1 MAITQYIGARYVPVL
16 ADPIAWDNTRD
27 YEPLTIV
34 TYQGDSYTS
43 RQFVPA
49 GVAITNTSYWA
60 CTGNFNAQ
68 IEAYRQEVAR
78 IAQQLGTIE
87 TTAGTAAS
95 DAQSA
100 LTKIGTGFDS
110 TDTVRAAVD
119 AINRLIGTLP
129 AGTVNIGSA
138 LSSIAADVSANAGDI
153 DAIETTL
160 TGFDSTHQVKDYI
173 DNSDATLSQA
183 IDALDK
189 DIDRYRK
196 NLTALSDKNFAV
208 ASRHFHTG
216 SYSAVQG
223 FCVFDQN
230 GTRYW
235 AQSQLVSDSDGS
247 LEIYSMETHELVGR
261 VTGYFGHMHG
271 MEYING
277 KIYIDGCVAGTSA
290 NYSIVDVSNPAAP
303 SIIQGY
309 TTISTA
315 NVVSRVCFVSETKCL
330 LFRGSTGQIWEH
342 DLIAGTDTLVCTL
355 QDTDLYNVVLQ
366 NFTHDE
372 ELGVYLFGVY
382 QDFSVYVYDSTTGER
397 LNVIRVPVL
406 NYHTVI
412 QELEGA
418 CILDG
423 MLYVNGPEPSGADNL
438 VTLLSYDFAHG
449 TVLKAFDLRP
459 ASSTNGQYVRCDI
472 EDTASL
478 VNPTQNHFRL
488 ANDIVNLMNF
498 YHTNVP
504 LRIHVTGSE
513 YSYRIFLS
521 NVTATLQFDASITLH
536 NHITINEGDVLINGL
551 NYVTFDGANDEQT
564 YAIAVQGGRLQ
575 IHTKPTLSGNVTR
588 DIQASYGA
596 MLIIPYNVTFND
608 VYLNQSVALVKN
620 DTNFNTVQ
628 NSIVIVSS

>member
-1 MAITQYIGARYVPVL
+1 MEVTQYIGSRYVPML
-16 ADPIAWDNTRD
+16 ADPIEWSSANA

-34 TYQGDSYTS
+34 LYQGNSYTS
-43 RQFVPA
+43 RQAVPV
-49 GVAITNTSYWA
+49 GVAITNEDFWA
-60 CTGNFNAQ
+60 CTGNYNAQ

-78 IAQQLGTIE
+78 IAGQLSTIE

-100 LTKIGTGFDS
+100 LAKIGTGFDS

-119 AINRLIGTLP
+119 AINTLIGTLP
-129 AGTVNIGSA
+129 AGVVDIGGA
-138 LSSIAADVSANAGDI
+138 LGDI
-153 DAIETTL
+153 DRAIGAINDDIGELDTTL
-160 TGFDSTHQVKDYI
+160 TGFDAEHPVKEYVDEE
-173 DNSDATLSQA
+173 
-183 IDALDK
+183 LDGLETTINAVSN
-189 DIDRYRK
+189 DVARYRK
-196 NLTALSDKNFAV
+196 NLTAMSDKNFAV

-216 SYSAVQG
+216 SYSTVQG

-247 LEIYSMETHELVGR
+247 LEIYSMETHELVGS

-277 KIYIDGCVAGTSA
+277 KIYIDGCVAGVSA
-290 NYSIVDVSNPAAP
+290 NYTVVDVSNPASP

-315 NVVSRVCFVSETKCL
+315 NVVSRVCFISETKCL
-330 LFRGSTGQIWEH
+330 MYRVNTGQIWEH

-355 QDTDLYNVVLQ
+355 QDTDLYNVVMQ
-366 NFTHDE
+366 NFTYDA
-372 ELGVYLFGVY
+372 ELNVYIFGVY
-382 QDFSVYVYDSTTGER
+382 QDFSVYVYDAKTGDR

-423 MLYVNGPEPSGADNL
+423 VLYVNGPEPSGADNL
-438 VTLLSYDFAHG
+438 VTLLSYDFVHG
-449 TVLKAFDLRP
+449 TQLKAFDIRP
-459 ASSTNGQYVRCDI
+459 ASSTNGQYIRCDI

-498 YHTNVP
+498 YHTNIP

-536 NHITINEGDVLINGL
+536 NHITVNEGDVLIVGL
-551 NYVTFDGANDEQT
+551 NYVTFDGANDTQT
-564 YAIAVQGGRLQ
+564 YAIAVQGGRVQL
-575 IHTKPTLSGNVTR
+575 HNKPTLSGTITR

-596 MLIIPYNVTFND
+596 LLLVPYNITFDD
-608 VYLNQSVALVKN
+608 VYLNQSVAIVKN
-620 DTNFNTVQ
+620 STNFNTVQ